1 MWFAVVAAGP
11 LGVIVV
17 RLVDGL
23 PALLFGLHGGAAADR
38 WDRRRTMIVADLV
51 RGLVLVPVAVV
62 GLIGTVPLWALVVT
76 AFVLTTGASYFTP
89 AFGAFLPSLV
99 GKSHVQRANGLVTA
113 ANAGLN
119 VSGWAIAAALLGIVS
134 VGTFFAINAASFF
147 VSAALL
153 IRVTP
158 RPLASRVQV
167 QPRRRLRHGFENLRE
182 RTGLPAAVAMLGA
195 GMTVMTGVWTVGVA
209 ELARSTLGHGANGLA
224 LVLAATALGTIT
236 ATSLLS
242 WRPVRRKVF
251 VSCLAWTPALPGY
264 VLLGLADSLPPA
276 LVGTYLVGFASAAA
290 FVLVTA
296 ATQESLPEERLGS
309 ALGVVFLGHAGTKP
323 LGLVAIAPFYA
334 VFDPTVM
341 FIAGGIVVFA
351 LALTA
356 SAAVRAAS
364 DRADPTLALAR

>member
-1 MWFAVVAAGP
+1 M
-11 LGVIVV
+11 
-17 RLVDGL
+17 
-23 PALLFGLHGGAAADR
+23 
-38 WDRRRTMIVADLV
+38 
-51 RGLVLVPVAVV
+51 
-62 GLIGTVPLWALVVT
+62 
-76 AFVLTTGASYFTP
+76 
-89 AFGAFLPSLV
+89 
-99 GKSHVQRANGLVTA
+99 TA

-119 VSGWAIAAALLGIVS
+119 VTGWAVAAALLGIVS

-147 VSAALL
+147 VSAALC

-167 QPRRRLRHGFENLRE
+167 QPRRRLRHGFEDLRD

-224 LVLAATALGTIT
+224 LMLAATALGTIT

-276 LVGTYLVGFASAAA
+276 LVGTFLVGFASAAA

-356 SAAVRAAS
+356 AAAVRAAS
-364 DRADPTLALAR
+364 DRADPTLAVA

>member
-23 PALLFGLHGGAAADR
+23 PALLFGLHGGVAADR
-38 WDRRRTMIVADLV
+38 WDRRRTMIAADLA
-51 RGLVLVPVAVV
+51 RGLVLAPVAVV
-62 GLIGTVPLWALVVT
+62 GLVGTLPLWALVVT
-76 AFVLTTGASYFTP
+76 AFVLTTAASYFTP

-99 GKSHVQRANGLVTA
+99 GRSNVQRANGLVTA

-119 VSGWAIAAALLGIVS
+119 VTGWAVAAALLEIVS

-153 IRVTP
+153 MRVAP
-158 RPLASRVQV
+158 RPVASRPQER
-167 QPRRRLRHGFENLRE
+167 PRSRLRVGFEDLRD

-195 GMTVMTGVWTVGVA
+195 GMTIMTGVWTVGIA
-209 ELARSTLGHGANGLA
+209 ELAHSTLGRGATGLA

-236 ATSLLS
+236 ATSFLS
-242 WRPVRRKVF
+242 WKPVRRKVLA
-251 VSCLAWTPALPGY
+251 SCLAWTPALPGY
-264 VLLGLADSLPPA
+264 VLLGLADSLSPA
-276 LVGTYLVGFASAAA
+276 LVGTYLVGFAGASA

-296 ATQESLPEERLGS
+296 ATQESLPEERLGR
-309 ALGVVFLGHAGTKP
+309 ALGVVFLGHTGTKP
-323 LGLVAIAPFYA
+323 LGLLAIAPLYA

-341 FIAGGIVVFA
+341 FVAGGIVTFA

-356 SAAVRAAS
+356 AGAVHSASGRPNPAPAPA
-364 DRADPTLALAR
+364 

>member
-38 WDRRRTMIVADLV
+38 WDRRKTMIVADLV
-51 RGLVLVPVAVV
+51 RGLVLVPIAVV
-62 GLIGTVPLWALVVT
+62 GLVGTLPLWALVVT
-76 AFVLTTGASYFTP
+76 AFVLTTAASYFTP

-99 GKSHVQRANGLVTA
+99 GRSNVQRANGLVTA

-119 VSGWAIAAALLGIVS
+119 VTGWAVAAALLEIVS
-134 VGTFFAINAASFF
+134 VGAFFAINAASFF

-153 IRVTP
+153 MRVSP
-158 RPLASRVQV
+158 RPFVSRPQAE
-167 QPRRRLRHGFENLRE
+167 PRRRLRHGFEDLRN

-209 ELARSTLGHGANGLA
+209 ELAHSTLGRGPTGLA
-224 LVLAATALGTIT
+224 LMLAATALGTIT
-236 ATSLLS
+236 STSLLT

-251 VSCLAWTPALPGY
+251 MSCLAWTPALPGY

-276 LVGTYLVGFASAAA
+276 LVGTYFVGFASAAA

-334 VFDPTVM
+334 VFDPNVM
-341 FIAGGIVVFA
+341 FVSGGIAVFV

-356 SAAVRAAS
+356 AAVVRAAS
-364 DRADPTLALAR
+364 ASAIAARVAT

>member
-23 PALLFGLHGGAAADR
+23 PALLFGLHGGLVADR

-51 RGLVLVPVAVV
+51 RGVILVPVAAV
-62 GLIGTVPLWALVVT
+62 GLIGTLPLWALVFT
-76 AFVLTTGASYFTP
+76 AFVLTTAVSYFTP

-99 GKSHVQRANGLVTA
+99 GRSNVQRANGLVAA

-119 VSGWAIAAALLGIVS
+119 VTGWAVAAALLEIVS
-134 VGTFFAINAASFF
+134 VGMFFAINAASFF

-153 IRVTP
+153 LRVTP
-158 RPLASRVQV
+158 RPLAS
-167 QPRRRLRHGFENLRE
+167 PRQERPSRPFRFGFEELQD
-182 RTGLPAAVAMLGA
+182 RTGLPTAVAMLGV

-209 ELARSTLGHGANGLA
+209 ELAHSTLGHGASGLA
-224 LVLAATALGTIT
+224 LVLAATALGTIA

-242 WRPVRRKVF
+242 WKPVRRKVLA
-251 VSCLAWTPALPGY
+251 SCLAWTPVLPGY
-264 VLLGLADSLPPA
+264 VLLGMADSLAPA
-276 LVGTYLVGFASAAA
+276 LVGTFLVGFASAAA
-290 FVLVTA
+290 FVLVTS
-296 ATQESLPEERLGS
+296 ATQESLPEERLGR

-323 LGLVAIAPFYA
+323 LGLVAIAPLYA
-334 VFDPTVM
+334 VFDLTVM
-341 FIAGGIVVFA
+341 FVAGGIVVFA

-356 SAAVRAAS
+356 AAAVRMASVSATAA
-364 DRADPTLALAR
+364 RAAA

>member
-23 PALLFGLHGGAAADR
+23 PALLFGLHGGVAADR
-38 WDRRRTMIVADLV
+38 WDRRRTMIIADLV

-62 GLIGTVPLWALVVT
+62 GLVGTLPLWALVAT
-76 AFVLTTGASYFTP
+76 AFVLTTAASYFTP

-99 GKSHVQRANGLVTA
+99 GRSNVQRANGLVTA

-119 VSGWAIAAALLGIVS
+119 VTGWAVAAALLEIVS

-147 VSAALL
+147 LSAALL
-153 IRVTP
+153 LRVRP
-158 RPLASRVQV
+158 RLIASRPQEE
-167 QPRRRLRHGFENLRE
+167 PRRRLRHGFEDLRD

-195 GMTVMTGVWTVGVA
+195 GMTVMTGVWTVGIA
-209 ELARSTLGHGANGLA
+209 ELAHSTLGRGATGLA

-236 ATSLLS
+236 ATTLLS

-251 VSCLAWTPALPGY
+251 VSCLAWTPVLPGY
-264 VLLGLADSLPPA
+264 VLLGLADSLAPA
-276 LVGTYLVGFASAAA
+276 LAGTYLVGFASAAA

-296 ATQESLPEERLGS
+296 ATQESLPEERLGG

-341 FIAGGIVVFA
+341 FVAGGVVVFA

-356 SAAVRAAS
+356 AAVVRAAS
-364 DRADPTLALAR
+364 ISATAARVTA

>member
-23 PALLFGLHGGAAADR
+23 PALLFGLHGGVAADR
-38 WDRRRTMIVADLV
+38 WDRRRTMIAADLV
-51 RGLVLVPVAVV
+51 RGLVLVPIAVV
-62 GLIGTVPLWALVVT
+62 GLVGTLPLWALVVT
-76 AFVLTTGASYFTP
+76 AFILTTAASYFTP

-99 GKSHVQRANGLVTA
+99 GRSNVQRANGLVTA

-119 VSGWAIAAALLGIVS
+119 MTGWAVAAALLEIVS

-153 IRVTP
+153 TRVTP
-158 RPLASRVQV
+158 RPLASRPQER
-167 QPRRRLRHGFENLRE
+167 PRRRLRLGFEELRE

-209 ELARSTLGHGANGLA
+209 ELAHSTLGRGATGLA

-242 WRPVRRKVF
+242 WKPVRRKVLA
-251 VSCLAWTPALPGY
+251 SCLAWTPALPGY
-264 VLLGLADSLPPA
+264 VLLGMADSLPPA
-276 LVGTYLVGFASAAA
+276 LVGTFFVGFASASA

-296 ATQESLPEERLGS
+296 ATQESLPEERLGR

-334 VFDPTVM
+334 LFDPTVM
-341 FIAGGIVVFA
+341 FVAGGIVVFA

-356 SAAVRAAS
+356 AAAVRAAS
-364 DRADPTLALAR
+364 GRANPAPAPA